1 MCAPLESFPLDSTV
15 FVPLALNYLHRRS
28 QDSRFSRKRVLRTAS
43 RFEPGPKGLYIP
55 TTLSIVQIGISNRYR
70 NNRKMSKPEIT
81 FKIGAV
87 RASIF
92 RNTAMRNGKEIL
104 FPKVVLEVRYKDKM
118 GQWKG
123 TNSLS
128 LNDLPKSIL
137 ALQKAFEYLMS
148 KPSDQATPDPEQPQK

>member
-1 MCAPLESFPLDSTV
+1 
-15 FVPLALNYLHRRS
+15 
-28 QDSRFSRKRVLRTAS
+28 
-43 RFEPGPKGLYIP
+43 
-55 TTLSIVQIGISNRYR
+55 
-70 NNRKMSKPEIT
+70 MSKPEIT

-104 FPKVVLEVRYKDKM
+104 FPKVLLEVRYKDKM

>member
-1 MCAPLESFPLDSTV
+1 MA
-15 FVPLALNYLHRRS
+15 R
-28 QDSRFSRKRVLRTAS
+28 
-43 RFEPGPKGLYIP
+43 
-55 TTLSIVQIGISNRYR
+55 
-70 NNRKMSKPEIT
+70 PEIT

-92 RNTAMRNGKEIL
+92 RNTAMRNGKAIL
-104 FPKVVLEVRYKDKM
+104 FPKVLLEVRYKDKT

-128 LNDLPKSIL
+128 LNDLPKAIL
-137 ALQKAFEYLMS
+137 ALQKTFEYLMS

>member
-1 MCAPLESFPLDSTV
+1 
-15 FVPLALNYLHRRS
+15 
-28 QDSRFSRKRVLRTAS
+28 
-43 RFEPGPKGLYIP
+43 
-55 TTLSIVQIGISNRYR
+55 
-70 NNRKMSKPEIT
+70 MSKPEIT

-104 FPKVVLEVRYKDKM
+104 FPKVLLEVRYKDKM

-128 LNDLPKSIL
+128 LNDLPKGIL

-148 KPSDQATPDPEQPQK
+148 KPSDQTTPDPEQPQK